1 MMYNKAMLSLN
12 QTQAAMS
19 AMISKATQ
27 EPDRPVTISIVD
39 DRGNLLSYARM
50 DNCAT
55 GPQTLATRK
64 AYTAAMRRMDSAT
77 FAETL
82 KKNGQS
88 VSDFGDHSLVAV
100 QGAVVIVHPETKAIL
115 GGIGISGLS
124 SQEDEDLARLGLE
137 ALGL

>member
-1 MMYNKAMLSLN
+1 MYNKAMLSLD
-12 QTQAAMS
+12 QTQAAMA
-19 AMISKATQ
+19 AMINKATQ

-64 AYTAAMRRMDSAT
+64 AYNAAMRRMDSAT
-77 FAETL
+77 FAENL
-82 KKNGQS
+82 KKQGQN

-124 SQEDEDLARLGLE
+124 SQEDEDLANIGLA

>member
-1 MMYNKAMLSLN
+1 MYNKAMLSLD
-12 QTQAAMS
+12 QTQAAMT
-19 AMISKATQ
+19 AMIKKATQ
-27 EPDRPVTISIVD
+27 EPDRPVTIAIVD

-55 GPQTLATRK
+55 GPQTLAIRK

-77 FAETL
+77 FAENL
-82 KKNGQS
+82 KNQGQS

-124 SQEDEDLARLGLE
+124 SQEDEDLANIGLE

>member
-1 MMYNKAMLSLN
+1 MYNKAMLSLD
-12 QTQAAMS
+12 QTQAAMT
-19 AMISKATQ
+19 AMIKKATQ
-27 EPDRPVTISIVD
+27 EPDRPVTIAIVD

-55 GPQTLATRK
+55 GPQTLAIRK

-77 FAETL
+77 FAENL
-82 KKNGQS
+82 KKQGQS

-124 SQEDEDLARLGLE
+124 SQEDEDLANIGLE

>member
-1 MMYNKAMLSLN
+1 MYNKAMLSLD
-12 QTQAAMS
+12 QTQAAMA
-19 AMISKATQ
+19 AMINKATQ

-55 GPQTLATRK
+55 RPQTLATRN

-77 FAETL
+77 FAENL
-82 KKNGQS
+82 KKQGQN

-124 SQEDEDLARLGLE
+124 SQEDEDLANIGLA

>member
-1 MMYNKAMLSLN
+1 MYNKAMLSLD
-12 QTQAAMS
+12 QTQAAMT
-19 AMISKATQ
+19 AMIKKATQ
-27 EPDRPVTISIVD
+27 EPDRPVTIAIVD

-55 GPQTLATRK
+55 GPQTLAIRK

-77 FAETL
+77 FAENL
-82 KKNGQS
+82 KKQGQS

-115 GGIGISGLS
+115 GGIRISGLS
-124 SQEDEDLARLGLE
+124 SQEDEDLANIGLE

>member
-1 MMYNKAMLSLN
+1 MYNKAMLSLD
-12 QTQAAMS
+12 QTQAAMT
-19 AMISKATQ
+19 AMIKKATQ
-27 EPDRPVTISIVD
+27 EPDRPVTIAIVD

-55 GPQTLATRK
+55 GPQTLAIRK

-77 FAETL
+77 FAENL
-82 KKNGQS
+82 KKQGQS

-115 GGIGISGLS
+115 GGIRISGLS
-124 SQEDEDLARLGLE
+124 SQEDEDLANIGLE
-137 ALGL
+137 AFGL

>member
-1 MMYNKAMLSLN
+1 MLSLD
-12 QTQAAMS
+12 QTQAAMT
-19 AMISKATQ
+19 AMIKKATQ
-27 EPDRPVTISIVD
+27 EPDRPVTIAIVD

-55 GPQTLATRK
+55 GPQTLAIRK

-77 FAETL
+77 FAENL
-82 KKNGQS
+82 KKQGQS

-124 SQEDEDLARLGLE
+124 SQEDEDLANIGLE

>member
-1 MMYNKAMLSLN
+1 MFHECNGLGHEQRSDLVFSYFS
-12 QTQAAMS
+12 AAV
-19 AMISKATQ
+19 IFWYFFI
-27 EPDRPVTISIVD
+27 R
-39 DRGNLLSYARM
+39 
-50 DNCAT
+50 
-55 GPQTLATRK
+55 
-64 AYTAAMRRMDSAT
+64 
-77 FAETL
+77 

>member
-1 MMYNKAMLSLN
+1 MYNKAMLSLD
-12 QTQAAMS
+12 QTQAAMA
-19 AMISKATQ
+19 AMINKATQ
-27 EPDRPVTISIVD
+27 EPDRPVTIAIVD
-39 DRGNLLSYARM
+39 DHGNLLSYARM

-77 FAETL
+77 FAENL
-82 KKNGQS
+82 KKQGQS

-124 SQEDEDLARLGLE
+124 SQEDEDLANIGLA